1 MKDSFGRYLTSL
13 KLSGVKI
20 LNMESVFKFLRLN
33 ETIDELDLSNAE
45 LNSKKIYL
53 LAKGLVMKDFEISKL
68 DLSNN
73 QAIKDKD
80 CTTLK
85 NIFSRKS
92 SVKYLFLDS
101 TAATE
106 VGVETITQG
115 IAENL
120 KVHTIS
126 FRSCGVKLDD
136 PNGREWKDI
145 IKNLKQNCSLTLLD
159 LDGNK
164 GVCPEFL

>member
-1 MKDSFGRYLTSL
+1 MNNTILPIVKSSFGRMLTSL

-73 QAIKDKD
+73 QAIKNKD
-80 CTTLK
+80 CVTLK

-92 SVKYLFLDS
+92 SVKYLFLNS
-101 TAATE
+101 TAVT
-106 VGVETITQG
+106 
-115 IAENL
+115 
-120 KVHTIS
+120 
-126 FRSCGVKLDD
+126 
-136 PNGREWKDI
+136 
-145 IKNLKQNCSLTLLD
+145 
-159 LDGNK
+159 
-164 GVCPEFL
+164 